1 MSNFDYDLRVINMYR
16 KTRQAGYA
24 FFDQGDEWLVL
35 GQFDTME
42 IRNLTSSDS
51 LFEAIWKDISQRSV
65 RSDSLNTHI
74 YRHPT
79 YLFSTEDSKH
89 AAFWKDNSA
98 PFMFVT
104 RIHAKSCYSE
114 DGHEAYLEQLGGQIE
129 TSLKDFPV
137 ESFFFSKTLGL
148 SDMILLVKSNS
159 VPKLID
165 GIKKLSHQPYVGDVY
180 SYCCISKWAM
190 NDNGTS
196 PVVAHDDSIPM
207 VSLRFAVRDAE
218 IAIKQ
223 IQKWKYL
230 EFDGAGVKDIFYVT
244 GTEDV
249 NIVLEGISS
258 AVLIKFL
265 NEIIE
270 GGGGRILWHAFDDM
284 TTRIGVSADKGT
296 KDFRTDEPPIDDSPY
311 VDSAK
316 VATRGNGNT
325 DVKRLQ
331 KTFLELQREL
341 LDAVPDGESLDW
353 MRSLQ
358 EIVNALVNVSDNCV
372 LDQLCY
378 ILLDGLRGL
387 LYKLKNADKSYLE
400 KNSAHFYKFVSGV
413 AYLKEHIIRMESQL
427 VHHPETRPM
436 IFYIPATVMEIDL
449 AFISMCADYF
459 QLKDPEKNNFYF
471 VLVPCLCKTISIH
484 NLFYQHG
491 PDHLL
496 YVEMPLSCCYKP
508 RFVACAL
515 AHEIAHFSGE
525 STRMRTE
532 RSVALF
538 YSCAFMLAQLLDV
551 SHSRTTIVKL
561 MDALLEDYKKN
572 ATTAKYMT
580 VLESKLAEACRN
592 VIRDR
597 ELINRLHIS
606 ASSDLC
612 DSASQFS
619 WLSQKQVEYNTIL
632 ELGSV
637 QTVIDNM
644 KEVDMLSQE
653 CYADI
658 AMIHLLGINA
668 QTYYDLIWQNYLMKD
683 KYDGKDT
690 QKALIIER
698 VSLVFLV
705 LFFDCDPKEIEDA
718 ISDHDAKGL
727 FGDIVCHFV
736 EFKNGTFDLIKVCKT
751 VGIEIQDNK
760 SPFHAYQVL
769 SALYLYLS
777 ECRSEMEQLD
787 KMYPDEK
794 KNVNKFYETIENDG
808 QFMSK
813 TQFEAILCF
822 RNGLLKK

>member
-51 LFEAIWKDISQRSV
+51 LFEAIWKDISQKSV
-65 RSDSLNTHI
+65 RNDSSNTHI

-89 AAFWKDNSA
+89 TAFWKNDGA

-114 DGHEAYLEQLGGQIE
+114 DGREAYLEQLGGQIE
-129 TSLKDFPV
+129 ASLKDFPA
-137 ESFFFSKTLGL
+137 EDFFFSKTLGL

-159 VPKLID
+159 VPKLIN

-190 NDNGTS
+190 KDNGTS
-196 PVVAHDDSIPM
+196 PVVAHKDSIPM

-218 IAIKQ
+218 AAKEQ
-223 IQKWKYL
+223 TRKWKNM
-230 EFDGAGVKDIFYVT
+230 EFDGARVKDVFYVT

-249 NIVLEGISS
+249 NVVLEDISS
-258 AVLIKFL
+258 AILIQFL

-270 GGGGRILWHAFDDM
+270 GGGRILWQAFDDM
-284 TTRIGVSADKGT
+284 TTRIGVSADEAT
-296 KDFRTDEPPIDDSPY
+296 KDLCADEPPIDVSPY

-316 VATRGNGNT
+316 AAAQGNGGT

-331 KTFLELQREL
+331 KTFLKLQREL
-341 LDAVPDGESLDW
+341 LDAVPDGEGLDW

-387 LYKLKNADKSYLE
+387 LCKLKNADKSYLE
-400 KNSAHFYKFVSGV
+400 KNSSHFYKFVSGV

-459 QLKDPEKNNFYF
+459 QLKDPQKNNFYF

-484 NLFYQHG
+484 NLFYQCG

-551 SHSRTTIVKL
+551 SHSRTAIIKL
-561 MDALLEDYKKN
+561 MDALIEDYKKT
-572 ATTAKYMT
+572 AKTAKYMSE
-580 VLESKLAEACRN
+580 LESKLAEACRN

-597 ELINRLHIS
+597 ELVRRLHTS

-612 DSASQFS
+612 DSESQFS
-619 WLSQKQVEYNTIL
+619 WLSQKQAEYNTIL

-637 QTVIDNM
+637 QTVVDNM
-644 KEVDMLSQE
+644 KEVGMLSQE

-705 LFFDCDPKEIEDA
+705 LFSDCDPKEIEDA

-727 FGDIVCHFV
+727 FDDIVCHFT

-751 VGIEIQDNK
+751 VRIEIQDNK
-760 SPFHAYQVL
+760 SPFHPYQVL
-769 SALYLYLS
+769 RALYLYLS
-777 ECRSEMEQLD
+777 ECFSEMEQLD
-787 KMYPDEK
+787 KMYPYEK
-794 KNVNKFYETIENDG
+794 ENVSKFYKTIENDG

-813 TQFEAILCF
+813 TQFEAILSF
-822 RNGLLKK
+822 RSGLLEK

>member
-24 FFDQGDEWLVL
+24 FLDKDDEWLVL
-35 GQFDTME
+35 GQFDTMD
-42 IRNLTSSDS
+42 IQDLTSSDS
-51 LFEAIWKDISQRSV
+51 LFEAIWKDISRKSV
-65 RSDSLNTHI
+65 RDESPNTHI

-79 YLFSTEDSKH
+79 YLFSPKDSKH
-89 AAFWKDNSA
+89 TAFWKNNNA

-104 RIHAKSCYSE
+104 RIHAKNCYSE
-114 DGHEAYLEQLGGQIE
+114 DDHGSYLEQLESQIE
-129 TSLKDFPV
+129 TSLKDFSA
-137 ESFFFSKTLGL
+137 EDYLFSKTLGL
-148 SDMILLVKSNS
+148 SDLILLVKSNS
-159 VPKLID
+159 VPKLIS
-165 GIKKLSHQPYVGDVY
+165 GIKALSHQSYVGDVY

-190 NDNGTS
+190 KDNGTS
-196 PVVAHDDSIPM
+196 PAVAHEDSIPM

-218 IAIKQ
+218 AAMEQTK
-223 IQKWKYL
+223 KWKNL
-230 EFDGAGVKDIFYVT
+230 EFNGARVKDIFYVT

-249 NIVLEGISS
+249 NVVIEDISS

-270 GGGGRILWHAFDDM
+270 GGGDRILWRAFDDM
-284 TTRIGVSADKGT
+284 TTRIGVSADESIEN
-296 KDFRTDEPPIDDSPY
+296 FRVDELLIHDSPHTNS
-311 VDSAK
+311 VE
-316 VATRGNGNT
+316 VAAQEKGSTNGM
-325 DVKRLQ
+325 RLQ
-331 KTFLELQREL
+331 EAFLGLQREL
-341 LDAVPDGESLDW
+341 LDAVPDGEIFDW
-353 MRSLQ
+353 MCSLQ
-358 EIVNALVNVSDNCV
+358 ETVNALVNVSDNCV
-372 LDQLCY
+372 LDKLCY

-387 LYKLKNADKSYLE
+387 LCKLKNADKSYLE
-400 KNSAHFYKFVSGV
+400 KNSAHFYKFVSGIV
-413 AYLKEHIIRMESQL
+413 YLKEHIIRMESQL
-427 VHHPETRPM
+427 VHHPETRPI
-436 IFYIPATVMEIDL
+436 IFNIPATVMEIDL

-459 QLKDPEKNNFYF
+459 QLKDPEKSNFYF

-484 NLFYQHG
+484 NLFYQCG

-515 AHEIAHFSGE
+515 AHEVAHFSGE

-532 RSVALF
+532 RSVALL

-551 SHSRTTIVKL
+551 SHSRAAIIKL
-561 MDALLEDYKKN
+561 MDVLLEDYKKN
-572 ATTAKYMT
+572 AKTTKYMT

-597 ELINRLHIS
+597 DLVHRLYIS
-606 ASSDLC
+606 VSSNLRDGE
-612 DSASQFS
+612 SQLN
-619 WLSQKQVEYNTIL
+619 WLAQKQAEYNTIL
-632 ELGSV
+632 ELGTV

-644 KEVDMLSQE
+644 KEVGMLSQE

-683 KYDGKDT
+683 KYEGKDT

-705 LFFDCDPKEIEDA
+705 LFSDCDPKEIEDA
-718 ISDHDAKGL
+718 IADRGAKGL
-727 FGDIVCHFV
+727 FGDIICHFA
-736 EFKNGTFDLIKVCKT
+736 EFKNSTFDLTKVCK
-751 VGIEIQDNK
+751 VGGIEVQDNK
-760 SPFHAYQVL
+760 SPFHPYQVL
-769 SALYLYLS
+769 SALYQYLKK
-777 ECRSEMEQLD
+777 CCSEMEQLD

-794 KNVNKFYETIENDG
+794 KSINKFYETIENDS
-808 QFMSK
+808 QFMNK

-822 RNGLLKK
+822 RSGLLEK

>member
-1 MSNFDYDLRVINMYR
+1 MSNFDYDLRAINMYR
-16 KTRQAGYA
+16 KVHQAGSA

-35 GQFDTME
+35 GRFDTLE
-42 IRNLTSSDS
+42 IQNLTSSDS
-51 LFEAIWKDISQRSV
+51 LFEAIWKDISQKSV
-65 RSDSLNTHI
+65 CSDSPGAHI

-79 YLFSTEDSKH
+79 YLFSQKDSKH
-89 AAFWKDNSA
+89 TTFWKNDSA

-114 DGHEAYLEQLGGQIE
+114 DGHEAYLEQLESQIE
-129 TSLKDFPV
+129 ASLKDFST
-137 ESFFFSKTLGL
+137 EDFFFSKTLGL
-148 SDMILLVKSNS
+148 SDLILLVKSNS
-159 VPKLID
+159 VPKLLK
-165 GIKKLSHQPYVGDVY
+165 GIQELSRQSYVGDVY

-190 NDNGTS
+190 KSNGTS
-196 PVVAHDDSIPM
+196 PAVAREDSIPL

-218 IAIKQ
+218 AVMEQ
-223 IQKWKYL
+223 IEKWKKL
-230 EFDGAGVKDIFYVT
+230 ELDGKRVKDVFYVT

-249 NIVLEGISS
+249 NVLLEDISS

-270 GGGGRILWHAFDDM
+270 GGGRILWNTFDDM
-284 TTRIGVSADKGT
+284 TTRIGVSADEDIKD
-296 KDFRTDEPPIDDSPY
+296 DFREDEAPINDSAH
-311 VDSAK
+311 VDSVRAP
-316 VATRGNGNT
+316 VPGTGGA
-325 DVKRLQ
+325 DVGRLQ
-331 KTFLELQREL
+331 ETFLKLQQEL
-341 LDAVPDGESLDW
+341 LNLIPDGEGADW
-353 MRSLQ
+353 TRSLQ

-378 ILLDGLRGL
+378 ILLDGLQGL
-387 LYKLKNADKSYLE
+387 LRKLRNVDELYIKKNA
-400 KNSAHFYKFVSGV
+400 AHCYKFVSGI
-413 AYLKEHIIRMESQL
+413 AYLKEQIIRMESQL

-436 IFYIPATVMEIDL
+436 IFNIPATVMEIDL

-459 QLKDPEKNNFYF
+459 QLKEPKKNNFYF

-484 NLFYQHG
+484 NLLYQEG

-525 STRMRTE
+525 GTRMRTE

-551 SHSRTTIVKL
+551 SHSRVAIVEL
-561 MDALLEDYKKN
+561 MNGLLEDYKKN
-572 ATTAKYMT
+572 AKTTKYMT
-580 VLESKLAEACRN
+580 VLEGKLAEACRN
-592 VIRDR
+592 VVRDR
-597 ELINRLHIS
+597 ELIRRLHMS
-606 ASSDLC
+606 ASANLC
-612 DSASQFS
+612 NGESQLS
-619 WLSQKQVEYNTIL
+619 WLSRKQAEYNAIL
-632 ELGSV
+632 ELGNV

-653 CYADI
+653 CYADV

-668 QTYYDLIWQNYLMKD
+668 QTYFDLIWQNYIMKD
-683 KYDGKDT
+683 RYEGKDI

-705 LFFDCDPKEIEDA
+705 LFPDYDPAEIENA
-718 ISDHDAKGL
+718 IFDHGAKSL
-727 FGDIVCHFV
+727 FGVMMCHFD
-736 EFKNGTFDLIKVCKT
+736 EFKNGTFDLAKVCET

-760 SPFHAYQVL
+760 SPFHPYQVL
-769 SALYLYLS
+769 SALYLYLK
-777 ECRSEMEQLD
+777 ECCSEMKRID
-787 KMYPDEK
+787 AMYPDEK
-794 KNVNKFYETIENDG
+794 KNVNKFYETIENDS

-813 TQFEAILCF
+813 TQLEAIFRF
-822 RNGLLKK
+822 RNSLLEK